1 MIQKILI
8 LGSVLAM
15 AGVAQAA
22 PVNVSLQGKSEAAVR
37 ADLLKAAKQV
47 CKETSDPFTTES
59 EYQDCVSDTYS
70 DAIQKL
76 RQALTTTAS
85 TSSTRVASR

>member
-1 MIQKILI
+1 MLKKILI

-22 PVNVSLQGKSEAAVR
+22 PVNVSLQGKSEATVR

-47 CKETSDPFTTES
+47 CKEASDPLTS
-59 EYQDCVSDTYS
+59 EGEYRDCVSDTYL
-70 DAIQKL
+70 DAVQKL
-76 RQALTTTAS
+76 KQALTAS
-85 TSSTRVASR
+85 ASASGSKVASR

>member
-22 PVNVSLQGKSEAAVR
+22 PVNVSLQGKSESAVR
-37 ADLLKAAKQV
+37 ADLLKASKQV
-47 CKETSDPFTTES
+47 CKEASDPFTS
-59 EYQDCVSDTYS
+59 DGEYQDCVSDTYS
-70 DAIQKL
+70 AAVQKL
-76 RQALTTTAS
+76 KQALTAS
-85 TSSTRVASR
+85 ASAQSSKVASR